1 VDGVPLNEISRL
13 DWLGM
18 LTVAGQ
24 DVELVEGTIAENIR
38 MARNKATAPEIA
50 GAGEVAGLAQM
61 VAGLPEGY
69 DTWIGQ
75 EGLNLSGGQRQRIGL
90 ARAVIRHPQLLI
102 LDEATS
108 ELDFDLEKQ
117 VRAAICRR
125 FSDRTILLITHRL
138 ETLSSVDHVI
148 CIENGQVRGEGRASD
163 VLPGTADGPARNKA
177 IRAI

>member
-1 VDGVPLNEISRL
+1 
-13 DWLGM
+13 M
-18 LTVAGQ
+18 
-24 DVELVEGTIAENIR
+24 
-38 MARNKATAPEIA
+38 
-50 GAGEVAGLAQM
+50 
-61 VAGLPEGY
+61 
-69 DTWIGQ
+69 
-75 EGLNLSGGQRQRIGL
+75 
-90 ARAVIRHPQLLI
+90 IRHPQLLI